1 MLLIDPQTD
10 SLPSGPTSFAVGQS
24 QLCRTMSELF
34 PKMAGFIFHT
44 SPLMEPGEAEY
55 MAKVSP
61 DQLFLHIGYAQ
72 SGCLFVICSLLRR
85 PQYPR
90 EWWDDGIPSQVQIL
104 SDEDQ
109 QTMNFLDKME
119 SQYGPNSVL
128 YISFGTV
135 FIPTERPQ
143 LFDALIKTIL
153 EAEPPLPFV
162 FAGGKTN
169 SILTAEAKAQ
179 IVNSGRGLLAGFV
192 PQQAILKHKATG
204 WYLVRFLLIPR

>member
-1 MLLIDPQTD
+1 MFY
-10 SLPSGPTSFAVGQS
+10 PT
-24 QLCRTMSELF
+24 
-34 PKMAGFIFHT
+34 
-44 SPLMEPGEAEY
+44 Y
-55 MAKVSP
+55 
-61 DQLFLHIGYAQ
+61 
-72 SGCLFVICSLLRR
+72 R

-90 EWWDDGIPSQVQIL
+90 EWWEDGIPSKVQVL
-104 SDEDQ
+104 SEEDQ
-109 QTMNFLDKME
+109 QTLSFLDKME

-128 YISFGTV
+128 YVSFGTV

-153 EAEPPLPFV
+153 EAEPPLPFI

-169 SILTAEAKAQ
+169 SILTAEAKEK

-204 WYLVRFLLIPR
+204 WYLVCCNFCLEKWSVWLKWL